1 MAVING
7 EKKCLQDT
15 SLLEYLDSQKYD
27 INRIAIE
34 VNGLII
40 KRDSYGDYII
50 NESDEVEIVCFVGGG

>member
-27 INRIAIE
+27 INRIAID

>member
-7 EKKCLQDT
+7 EKKCLQDI